1 MTDYEYELRRD
12 GDVVATGRIQL
23 ERVPSV
29 GDELRLGSTRARVED
44 LLPRRNG
51 YRLVLAQV

>member
-23 ERVPSV
+23 ERVPAI
-29 GDELRLGSTRARVED
+29 GDELRLGSKRTRVED
-44 LLPRRNG
+44 LLPRRHG
-51 YRLVLAQV
+51 YRLVLEQI